1 MGSKRNRSVV
11 TFMGVAVSRRH
22 REHRSSIA
30 VTSWRNRIVTHP
42 RCSYASTT
50 LLLRYVR
57 SCYALCALATNN
69 ALPQRLCYLDIA
81 NIGASATLLLRSWR
95 SGQLNAWFKCSPK
108 VGVAIL
114 DSRTTSE
121 RFHAHVIEELRAIF
135 QLVIVSK
142 LYPSVYNHGQT
153 QDRVALRLRLAWT

>member
-1 MGSKRNRSVV
+1 
-11 TFMGVAVSRRH
+11 MGVAVSQRH

-30 VTSWRNRIVTHP
+30 VTSWQNRRVIHP
-42 RCSYASTT
+42 RCSYSSTT
-50 LLLRYVR
+50 LLLRYAQ
-57 SCYALCALATNN
+57 SCYALCALATTNTF
-69 ALPQRLCYLDIA
+69 PRRLCFSDIV
-81 NIGASATLLLRSWR
+81 NIDASATLPLRSLL

-114 DSRTTSE
+114 DYRTTSE

-142 LYPSVYNHGQT
+142 LYPSVCG
-153 QDRVALRLRLAWT
+153 